1 MHRDE
6 ITSEHRAR
14 LACVYIRQSSLHQVR
29 NNLESQRRQRAL
41 VERGVE
47 LGWPRE
53 RVVAIDDDLG
63 ISGSRSSS
71 SKRLGFQ
78 GMIADLALGK
88 IGLVL
93 ALEVTRLSRSS
104 RDWHH
109 LLDICAITS
118 TLIADA
124 ESLYNPRA
132 YNDRLLLGLKATM
145 GEAELFVMRQRLVEA
160 VRDKAARGEL
170 RIRLPP
176 GYVWDEAGHIQMSA
190 DEQVLATIHLV
201 FRRFNE
207 LGSIHQVH
215 GSLLED
221 GVRFPV
227 QVDRHG
233 GVEWKIPSYRNIQ
246 LMLTHPIYAGV
257 YVYGRRQAEEILD
270 EHQQPA
276 KRQRVMAR
284 EKWHAYIEDH
294 HPGYID
300 HEAFER
306 NLQRIAENRPR
317 ALNVGS
323 PRAGS
328 SLLQGLILCG
338 RCGRRMRVSYGRAG
352 GALYYRCQRKRRTVD
367 ESTMC
372 QSFGAKR
379 LEEAV
384 ERKVL
389 EVLDPLAL
397 EAMSRAAQSHAEALC
412 AEDRHWQQ
420 SIERA
425 EYEAE
430 LVRRQFRVVD
440 PDNRLVAR
448 ELERRLESA
457 LEGVEAARREA
468 SNRRKE
474 LPKPLSE
481 GEKARLLALAN
492 ELPSVWRAPTTRPQD
507 RVRIVRCLIEQVVV
521 KVSEGEQQIRA
532 DVHWNGGEVSTLELA
547 RGHRGIHQE
556 LTVPEL
562 IELLRDL
569 ATEFSDAQIARIMHR
584 RRLKTPRGLTFTAF
598 RVAGIRRAHGI
609 RSGPRLPR
617 TGEQIYTALEAAG
630 LLGVDRATVV
640 RWVEVGLLKGAQ
652 RTMGAPW
659 RIQVTP
665 EDVRRLTAADV
676 PKNWLSLKAAAI
688 ALGVSQHAVV
698 QQLNSG
704 QLEGVRVN
712 TGRRTG
718 WRIHLESKTYDD
730 QLALF
735 APTTQEV

>member
-14 LACVYIRQSSLHQVR
+14 LACVYIRQSSMHQVR

-53 RVVAIDDDLG
+53 RVLEIDDDLG
-63 ISGSRSSS
+63 ISGSRNSSS
-71 SKRLGFQ
+71 NRLGFQ

-124 ESLYNPRA
+124 ESLYDPRT

-145 GEAELFVMRQRLVEA
+145 GEAELFVMRQRLVDAIRERA
-160 VRDKAARGEL
+160 QRGEL

-176 GYVWDEAGHIQMSA
+176 GYLWDEAGRIQMSA
-190 DEQVLATIHLV
+190 DEQVLETIHLV
-201 FRRFNE
+201 FRRFEE
-207 LGSIHQVH
+207 LGSIHQAH

-221 GVRFPV
+221 GIRFPV
-227 QVDRHG
+227 QVDRRG

-246 LMLTHPIYAGV
+246 SLLTHPAYAGV
-257 YVYGRRQAEEILD
+257 YVYGRRQVEEILD
-270 EHQQPA
+270 ENQQPA

-294 HPGYID
+294 HPGYIS
-300 HEAFER
+300 HEAFQR

-317 ALNVGS
+317 AMNVGP
-323 PRAGS
+323 PREGS

-338 RCGRRMRVSYGRAG
+338 RCGRRMRVAYGGTGRS
-352 GALYYRCQRKRRTVD
+352 LFYRCQRKRRKAD
-367 ESTMC
+367 ESSLC

-389 EVLDPLAL
+389 EALDPLAL
-397 EAMSRAAQSHAEALC
+397 EAMSRAAQAHAQALH

-425 EYEAE
+425 EYEAD
-430 LVRRQFRVVD
+430 LARRQFRVVD
-440 PDNRLVAR
+440 PDNRLVSR
-448 ELERRLESA
+448 ELERRLENA
-457 LEGVEAARREA
+457 LQDVEAARREA
-468 SNRRKE
+468 SIRRKE
-474 LPKPLSE
+474 LPKPLSQD
-481 GEKARLLALAN
+481 EKARLRALAN
-492 ELPSVWRAPTTRPQD
+492 QLPGVWRASTTRPQD
-507 RVRIVRCLIEQVVV
+507 RIRIVRCLIDQVVV
-521 KVSEGEQQIRA
+521 KVPKDGTQIRA
-532 DVHWNGGEVSTLELA
+532 DVHWNGGEMSTLEL
-547 RGHRGIHQE
+547 RQGHRGVHRSMAVSE
-556 LTVPEL
+556 LA
-562 IELLRDL
+562 ELLRDL
-569 ATEFSDAQIARIMHR
+569 ATEFSDSQIARIMHR
-584 RRLKTPRGLTFTAF
+584 RRQKTPRGLSFTAL
-598 RVAGIRRAHGI
+598 RVAGLRRAHGI
-609 RSGPRLPR
+609 LCGPRVPR
-617 TGEQIYTALEAAG
+617 AGEQIHTALEAAS
-630 LLGVDRATVV
+630 LLGVDRTTVL
-640 RWVEVGLLKGAQ
+640 RWVETGLLKGAQ
-652 RTMGAPW
+652 LTLGAPW

-665 EDVRRLTAADV
+665 QDIRRLTAADV
-676 PKNWLSLKAAAI
+676 PAGWLTLKAAAI
-688 ALGVSQHAVV
+688 ALGVSQQAVV

-704 QLEGVRVN
+704 QLEGVRAK

-718 WRIHLESKTYDD
+718 WRINVESTTYDD
-730 QLALF
+730 QPALF
-735 APTTQEV
+735 APNTNEV